1 MLKIMR
7 SILQQLFIVCGGIAL
22 MVMMLHI
29 TAEVVL
35 RSLFHITIP
44 GTIEFVSVYYM
55 VVAVFVGLA
64 MVQLVNE
71 QVIVEIFLQWMT
83 TRQLFVV
90 DAFGAT
96 LTAGYAGF
104 LAYGAWLE
112 ARSATRFGEMVPVRG
127 FDLVTRPSRWVAV
140 AALALMA
147 LFALIQA
154 IGLFAGRRQESE

>member
-96 LTAGYAGF
+96 LTAG
-104 LAYGAWLE
+104 AWLE

-127 FDLVTRPSRWVAV
+127 FDLVTWPSRWVAV